1 MNQKIIIVGDTH
13 GNFEIIEEIFQKENA
28 LGEVVAILHAG
39 DIGVYDENSIG
50 VLDEAT
56 GKYSG
61 RMSQKEIKNILRHND
76 PIGEFLPYLKGEKKF
91 PVPVY
96 NIAGNHED
104 FDLYDDLLEG
114 RIKVE
119 NFIPLKQNQVHT
131 IDFGKQKL
139 KIAGLGKIYPRSE
152 TSRFGRQHISEDEYS
167 RSRKTLSSNKV
178 DIFLLHEPPYLA
190 KQNESSKWMSFGSPR
205 ITELIRDARP
215 SKVFIGHMHFEYSYS
230 FGQSELFGLG
240 YGVVGRYAVIDSKL
254 EVKYSALEETTIKI
268 HPIRVGNEAY
278 YLNEIRKKKVQEQR
292 LEEKRIRHEMKKS
305 PYDMNWLKTIF
316 PIQIKSKEDKK
327 NYAPLFLEISRMFF
341 SKKSEEEIIQFAK
354 KWMEGYYEIYSHN
367 YTK

>member
-1 MNQKIIIVGDTH
+1 MNQKLIIIGDTH
-13 GNFEIIEEIFQKENA
+13 GNYEVIEKIFQKENA

-178 DIFLLHEPPYLA
+178 GTIRTWLW
-190 KQNESSKWMSFGSPR
+190 SSR
-205 ITELIRDARP
+205 TLC
-215 SKVFIGHMHFEYSYS
+215 
-230 FGQSELFGLG
+230 
-240 YGVVGRYAVIDSKL
+240 
-254 EVKYSALEETTIKI
+254 
-268 HPIRVGNEAY
+268 GN
-278 YLNEIRKKKVQEQR
+278 
-292 LEEKRIRHEMKKS
+292 
-305 PYDMNWLKTIF
+305 
-316 PIQIKSKEDKK
+316 
-327 NYAPLFLEISRMFF
+327 
-341 SKKSEEEIIQFAK
+341 
-354 KWMEGYYEIYSHN
+354 
-367 YTK
+367 

>member
-1 MNQKIIIVGDTH
+1 VDIGDPTNGGADISSTSFTTGGRISGTLTVQGDTMTQKLIIIGDTH
-13 GNFEIIEEIFQKENA
+13 GNYEVIEKIFQKENA

-119 NFIPLKQNQVHT
+119 NFI
-131 IDFGKQKL
+131 
-139 KIAGLGKIYPRSE
+139 
-152 TSRFGRQHISEDEYS
+152 
-167 RSRKTLSSNKV
+167 
-178 DIFLLHEPPYLA
+178 LL
-190 KQNESSKWMSFGSPR
+190 
-205 ITELIRDARP
+205 
-215 SKVFIGHMHFEYSYS
+215 
-230 FGQSELFGLG
+230 
-240 YGVVGRYAVIDSKL
+240 
-254 EVKYSALEETTIKI
+254 
-268 HPIRVGNEAY
+268 
-278 YLNEIRKKKVQEQR
+278 
-292 LEEKRIRHEMKKS
+292 
-305 PYDMNWLKTIF
+305 
-316 PIQIKSKEDKK
+316 
-327 NYAPLFLEISRMFF
+327 
-341 SKKSEEEIIQFAK
+341 QFR
-354 KWMEGYYEIYSHN
+354 
-367 YTK
+367 